1 MTIVRVL
8 LLWILIAVSAVNAE
22 KLIIGPTALV
32 VIQEASISF
41 NARVDTG
48 AGTTSIHAKNIRIAN
63 GMVDYTIINQS
74 GSEARLSS
82 RVVREG
88 VVKNAEVRETRVFV
102 YLNIQHQGQTRQT
115 LVNLND
121 RSKSSYKLLLG
132 RNWLTGSYLVDVDK
146 VAQ

>member
-48 AGTTSIHAKNIRIAN
+48 AGTTSIHAKNIQIAN

>member
-74 GSEARLSS
+74 GTEARLSS

>member
-1 MTIVRVL
+1 MLTVRIVL
-8 LLWILIAVSAVNAE
+8 LWLFIAVPASHAE

-32 VIQEASISF
+32 VIQEAGISF

-48 AGTTSIHAKNIRIAN
+48 AETTSIHAKNIRVAN
-63 GMVDYTIINQS
+63 GKVDYTLINQS
-74 GSEARLSS
+74 GTEARLSS
-82 RVVREG
+82 RIVREG
-88 VVKNAEVRETRVFV
+88 VVKNAEASEKRVFV
-102 YLNIQHQGQTRQT
+102 YLNIQHQGQPRKT

-132 RNWLTGSYLVDVDK
+132 RNWLSGSYLVDVDK